1 MADKESIGAKVDPD
15 VKQRVRV
22 AAAKRG
28 MSMSEYIRQAV
39 LDQLEDDEGNSSTTN
54 PATAD

>member
-1 MADKESIGAKVDPD
+1 MSDKESIGAKVDPD
-15 VKQRVRV
+15 TKQEIRVT
-22 AAAKRG
+22 AAKQG

-39 LDQLEDDEGNSSTTN
+39 LKQLKEDQEGNPKT